1 MRKSGI
7 KKTGIILLSACVL
20 FNSMI
25 LLATASEN
33 PSEEVVSEVI
43 SEEDSE
49 TSEEVSEDISEKES
63 EEASEETSEK
73 SSEEASEET
82 SEKNSDKSSEV
93 TSEDASEDTSEEDE
107 ISSEEMSDAEEEGDE
122 LGASQRIT
130 NLQWHKEGYVTFTYG
145 TSNYN
150 WESIRVS
157 YEGMEVYTSSAELK
171 NNTTQH
177 IQCAFN
183 ESGTYKVQIYQF
195 TSNVHS
201 YDRKD
206 LSCEIEV
213 QYTRTA
219 SEIARPTNLH
229 WEKDSFGPNF
239 VCFNGSAN
247 ARSYIIRGYNN
258 GYNNWSSYTNSNATR
273 YDQYRQNYGSP
284 NYFTVQAVSSDL
296 SKWANSKP
304 AYWNSKSI
312 FKDVPANAWYTDA
325 VLYATYRN
333 IMNGTGDGSTFS
345 PNGNITR
352 AQLAMVLYSCDYRPA
367 VSAQNPFKD
376 VKAGQWYTSA
386 VLWANDK
393 GIAKGHAATGGG
405 MEFGV
410 NNPITRQDLA
420 VMLYS
425 YAKYRNYTALDASG
439 YVNKFKDGKSVSN
452 YAKPAMGWFAA
463 IGVISGKGKSGAPE
477 SELRLDPA
485 GYATRAECAA
495 IIKKFREWY
504 YVER

>member
-1 MRKSGI
+1 MRKADI

-25 LLATASEN
+25 LPATASEN

-49 TSEEVSEDISEKES
+49 TSEEVSE
-63 EEASEETSEK
+63 EASEK
-73 SSEEASEET
+73 PSEET
-82 SEKNSDKSSEV
+82 K
-93 TSEDASEDTSEEDE
+93 EDASEEDE
-107 ISSEEMSDAEEEGDE
+107 ISSEELSDVEEEEEEDE

-145 TSNYN
+145 TYDYN
-150 WESIRVS
+150 WEAIRVR
-157 YEGMEVYTSSAELK
+157 YEGMEVYTRSTELK

-183 ESGTYKVQIYQF
+183 ESGTYKIQIYQF
-195 TSNVHS
+195 TSNVYS
-201 YDRKD
+201 YEKKD

-229 WEKDSFGPNF
+229 WETDSFGPNF

-304 AYWNSKSI
+304 AYWDSKSI

-352 AQLAMVLYSCDYRPA
+352 AQLAMVLYSCDYKPA

-376 VKAGQWYTSA
+376 VKAGQWYTNA

-393 GIAKGHAATGGG
+393 GIAKGHAAAGGG

-425 YAKYRNYTALDASG
+425 YAKYKNYTALDASG

-452 YAKPAMGWFAA
+452 YAKTAMGWFAA

-495 IIKKFREWY
+495 IIKKFREWN